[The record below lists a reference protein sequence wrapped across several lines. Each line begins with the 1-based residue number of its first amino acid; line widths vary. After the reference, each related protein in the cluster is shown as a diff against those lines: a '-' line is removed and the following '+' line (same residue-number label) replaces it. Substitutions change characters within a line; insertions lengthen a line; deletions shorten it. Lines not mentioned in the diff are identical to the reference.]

1 MVLLARHLMYCSPAG
16 LRRRSGSEMLGL
28 LFGLLI
34 CNISVNVP
42 VFLSTLAYSKLYRMF
57 RVSSGGQPGCTLV
70 ATVNLVS
77 LPSLL
82 TITSLAFQGSFPRL
96 IVTLGGWHLLVTVW
110 KMQNKISFFKR
121 LLAIMRR
128 RQRRKNNSDGPNSTH
143 KSRNFVLVAHCSQE
157 QIAVYFLLHHNQK
170 QCKKVHCGKCWA
182 SWYKKNIFNMS
193 RAWDKQKDDATK
205 TISL

>member
-1 MVLLARHLMYCSPAG
+1 MYCSPAG

-82 TITSLAFQGSFPRL
+82 TITCLAFQGSFPRL
-96 IVTLGGWHLLVTVW
+96 IVTLGGWHLLVTV
-110 KMQNKISFFKR
+110 
-121 LLAIMRR
+121 
-128 RQRRKNNSDGPNSTH
+128 
-143 KSRNFVLVAHCSQE
+143 
-157 QIAVYFLLHHNQK
+157 
-170 QCKKVHCGKCWA
+170 
-182 SWYKKNIFNMS
+182 
-193 RAWDKQKDDATK
+193 
-205 TISL
+205 